1 MIQVYPDTIILKQER
16 RFYYGKMIVLTF
28 TFIAVAFD
36 LNSEKIPNFWILSGW
51 TAGFLFGFSQR
62 GFGGIFSY
70 LSGIFVPLLL
80 LSFLFFFRVMGA
92 GDIKLLSVI
101 GGFMGPFSILWC
113 IFYSFLSAGLL
124 SFALLCA
131 CGNLKDRFQYFFTY
145 LQNTI
150 LTKQRLPYRIPGKNR
165 AEHLH
170 FSVAVLLGVLL
181 WTGGIY

>member
-1 MIQVYPDTIILKQER
+1 
-16 RFYYGKMIVLTF
+16 MIVLTF
-28 TFIAVAFD
+28 TFIAAAFD
-36 LNSEKIPNFWILSGW
+36 LKSEKIPNVWILSGW
-51 TAGFLFGFSQR
+51 FCGFVLALSQTE
-62 GFGGIFSY
+62 FHGILSY
-70 LSGIFVPLLL
+70 LSGLSVPLIL

-101 GGFMGPFSILWC
+101 GGFMGPSSILWC
-113 IFYSFLSAGLL
+113 IFYSFLSAALL

-131 CGNLKDRFQYFFTY
+131 CKNLKDRFRYFFTY

-150 LTKQRLPYRIPGKNR
+150 LTKQQLPYRMPGKNR

-181 WTGGIY
+181 WTGGFY